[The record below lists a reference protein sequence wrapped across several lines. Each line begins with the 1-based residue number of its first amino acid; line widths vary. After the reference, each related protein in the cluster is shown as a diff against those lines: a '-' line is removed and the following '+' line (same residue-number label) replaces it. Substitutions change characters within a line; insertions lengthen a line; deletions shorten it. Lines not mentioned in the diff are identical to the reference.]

1 MRYGAVITAVIAV
14 FDSDKLSN
22 IVLEDIPKIDRN
34 APTKKAST
42 GNCDMGQDILYV
54 VDRDGELINLR
65 SEGDWN
71 SYLDDP
77 TAKKL
82 CEFYDFQKTLDK
94 FRKR

>member
-1 MRYGAVITAVIAV
+1 
-14 FDSDKLSN
+14 
-22 IVLEDIPKIDRN
+22 
-34 APTKKAST
+34 
-42 GNCDMGQDILYV
+42 MGQDTLYV
-54 VDRDGELINLR
+54 VDTDGELIKLR

-82 CEFYDFQKTLDK
+82 CEFYDIQKTLDK

>member
-1 MRYGAVITAVIAV
+1 M
-14 FDSDKLSN
+14 FDSDKLFD

-34 APTKKAST
+34 SPTKGGST
-42 GNCDMGQDILYV
+42 GNCDMGQDTLYV
-54 VDRDGELINLR
+54 VDMDGKLIKLR

-71 SYLDDP
+71 GWLDDP